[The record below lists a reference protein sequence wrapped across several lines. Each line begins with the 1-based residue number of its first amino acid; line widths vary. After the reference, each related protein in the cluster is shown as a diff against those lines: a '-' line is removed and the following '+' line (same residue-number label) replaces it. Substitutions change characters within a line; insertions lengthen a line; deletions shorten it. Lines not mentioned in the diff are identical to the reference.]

1 MYKGIHEDSGT
12 ELTLQSRKK
21 TIFRGALKALPNRE
35 AKTRMSPEINPSTL
49 KELSPIDSLN
59 AENVQDL
66 LRKIKSETIQPGH
79 YLFKKGDMDKA
90 HIYVLKGDVE
100 LVADKKI
107 IKTIRGGSDESKHPL
122 AHSFPRSVSARAKTL
137 CDIIRVNSDM
147 LDIMLTWDQTGS
159 YSVEALD
166 EADDD
171 DSTDWMTRILQTR
184 AFHRI
189 PPANI
194 QAMFMRMEN
203 INFKPGEVI
212 IKQDDPGD
220 YFYIIKEG
228 RCLVTRSTPAN
239 PKGVKLATLSVGD
252 SFGEEA
258 LISDSKRNAT
268 VTMLTNGHL
277 MRLNKDDFNS
287 LLNEPLLDWVNYD
300 EAKKIIDEGGLW
312 LDVRLPAEFKAKHI
326 KGCINIPLIFL
337 RMKANSLDKDKKYVI
352 YCDTGRRSSAASFL
366 LNERDIASYV
376 LQDGIDSVTDPA
388 VIEE

>member
-1 MYKGIHEDSGT
+1 
-12 ELTLQSRKK
+12 
-21 TIFRGALKALPNRE
+21 
-35 AKTRMSPEINPSTL
+35 MSLEIDPQKL
-49 KELSPIDSLN
+49 KELSPIGSLN

-66 LRKIKSETIQPGH
+66 MRKIKAETIQPGH

-90 HIYVLKGDVE
+90 HIYVLNGDVE
-100 LVADKKI
+100 LVSDKKI
-107 IKTIRGGSDESKHPL
+107 IKTIRGGSADGKQPL
-122 AHSFPRSVSARAKTL
+122 AHSFPRSVSARAKTA
-137 CDIIRVNSDM
+137 CSIIRVNSDM

-166 EADDD
+166 EADEDD

-194 QAMFMRMEN
+194 QAMFMRMESV
-203 INFKPGEVI
+203 NFKPGDII

-268 VTMLTNGHL
+268 VTMLTQGHL

-287 LLNEPLLDWVNYD
+287 LLNEPLLDWVD
-300 EAKKIIDEGGLW
+300 FEQAKKIIDEGGLW
-312 LDVRLPAEFKAKHI
+312 LDVRLPAEHKAKHV
-326 KGCINIPLIFL
+326 KGSINIPLIFL
-337 RMKANSLDKDKKYVI
+337 RMKANSLDKNKKYVI

-366 LNERDIASYV
+366 LNERDISSYV
-376 LQDGIDSVTDPA
+376 LRGGIDSVTDPTFLK
-388 VIEE
+388 E